1 MSNHL
6 SAYPNPFKDTLSF
19 EVEVENNISTIVT
32 IFDESGKII
41 KLLSWNLKKGTN
53 KTTLSDLD
61 SVASGPYAMEI
72 RDMKGNTL
80 FNTTLTKE

>member
-19 EVEVENNISTIVT
+19 EVEVDNNISTIVT

-53 KTTLSDLD
+53 KTTLSDLEH
-61 SVASGPYAMEI
+61 VASGAFTLEI
-72 RDMKGNTL
+72 KDMKGYVMFSTI
-80 FNTTLTKE
+80 LTKE